1 MSGFFMD
8 YDEVLRILFMVPPVK
23 TNGLY
28 SAISISFT
36 SANAFALI
44 PQSKQYKKASVVV
57 SVIDCQLRIAILLR
71 HLGHLSVSPVI
82 ISPPVVALKML

>member
-44 PQSKQYKKASVVV
+44 PQSK
-57 SVIDCQLRIAILLR
+57 
-71 HLGHLSVSPVI
+71 
-82 ISPPVVALKML
+82 